1 MRSPARAP
9 ISVAGAL
16 DFVRNDALAS
26 TCPSCGAA
34 PSGQIACPRCGRRL
48 VTPAVQPVVPTPRL
62 FHMET
67 TSRGL
72 RFVGRP
78 ALLIVILL
86 LILLPPLGLVLAF
99 AKTEVRIEGDV
110 VEIRSFA
117 MPTTRTGR
125 FPIHTVADVAWTS
138 EPAKNGGFNYRAELV
153 LTDATTVGLGFY
165 GGQPQVLHIVD
176 ALRNAIAAQKKAIGL
191 SAG

>member
-1 MRSPARAP
+1 MTVP
-9 ISVAGAL
+9 
-16 DFVRNDALAS
+16 AS
-26 TCPSCGAA
+26 TCPSCGATTA
-34 PSGQIACPRCGRRL
+34 GQVACPRCGRKL
-48 VTPAVQPVVPTPRL
+48 VTALVQPAVPAPRL

-67 TSRGL
+67 TQCGV

-78 ALLIVILL
+78 ALIIVILL
-86 LILLPPLGLVLAF
+86 LILLPPLGVVLAF

-117 MPTTRTGR
+117 MPTSRTGR
-125 FPIHTVADVAWTS
+125 FPLQTVADVAWTS
-138 EPAKNGGFNYRAELV
+138 EPAKNGGFNYRAEIV

-165 GGQPQVLHIVD
+165 GGQPEVLHIVD